1 MGRLAAADRRLGR
14 AVRERIGRRPRLDRA
29 ARVSGSVLAPVFE
42 LLIMALVAERPTR
55 AAGLRAGASA
65 VAGAAAA
72 KALRDVIGR
81 PRPGTR
87 SEGGFP
93 SRHAA
98 AASAIARSVAHSNRY
113 AGRALG
119 AVAAIGLIGRV
130 VSAEHDPA
138 DIVAGVI
145 VGCTAAGAINAV
157 SDHVATTTR
166 CHARSRS

>member
-14 AVRERIGRRPRLDRA
+14 AVRERIARRPQLDRA
-29 ARVSGSVLAPVFE
+29 ARVSGSVLAPAFE
-42 LLIMALVAERPTR
+42 LVIVALVAERPTR

-65 VAGAAAA
+65 VLGAAAA
-72 KALRDVIGR
+72 KALRDVFGR
-81 PRPGTR
+81 PRPGER
-87 SEGGFP
+87 SDGGFP

-113 AGRALG
+113 AGRVLG
-119 AVAAIGLIGRV
+119 AAAAIGLIGRV

-145 VGCTAAGAINAV
+145 VGCAAAGTVSAV
-157 SDHVATTTR
+157 GDRAVATRRRLTQ
-166 CHARSRS
+166 RS